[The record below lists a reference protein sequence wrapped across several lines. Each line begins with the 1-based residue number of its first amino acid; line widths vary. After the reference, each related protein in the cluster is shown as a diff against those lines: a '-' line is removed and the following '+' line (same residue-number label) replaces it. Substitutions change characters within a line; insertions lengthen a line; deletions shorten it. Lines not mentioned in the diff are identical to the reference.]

1 MDDLNKIVLDEINE
15 KGEVLVSDL
24 IMKTKLDIETLLSIL
39 IDLENNNKIILDY
52 EEKDIMKTLILNNE
66 SYLDKFNL
74 DLHNKTIETKKRVDL
89 EREIK

>member
-1 MDDLNKIVLDEINE
+1 MENLDKIVLDEINE

-24 IMKTKLDIETLLSIL
+24 VEKTKIDIDTLLSIL
-39 IDLENNNKIILDY
+39 SYLENNNKIILY
-52 EEKDIMKTLILNNE
+52 HEAKDIMKTLISNNE

-74 DLHNKTIETKKRVDL
+74 DLHNKTVETKKKVDL